1 MMEVMAGKEKD
12 EEEDSGKDAK
22 SIPLPPTSLPFT
34 RTKKKNVPARDRNGS
49 LF

>member
-1 MMEVMAGKEKD
+1 MMEVMAGKDNE

-22 SIPLPPTSLPFT
+22 TVPLPPTSLPFT
-34 RTKKKNVPARDRNGS
+34 RTKKKNVPAHDRNGS